1 MSAAVRTAT
10 ALAALLAITAC
21 AQLSPYAGQQQR
33 GIKALSTSEI
43 EDYLQG
49 KGMGFAKPAEL
60 NGYPGPMHVLELA
73 DKLGLSAPQR
83 EATRQLM
90 QRHKAEVRDLGKQ
103 YVEAEADM
111 EQRFA
116 ARTVNDDAL
125 TEALRKSADLQR
137 RIRESHLSTHLKQT
151 SLLTPEQI
159 GTYARLRGYGTAA
172 GHHH

>member
-1 MSAAVRTAT
+1 MNAATGTAA
-10 ALAALLAITAC
+10 ALAALLILSAC
-21 AQLSPYAGQQQR
+21 APRSPYAGQQQR
-33 GIKALSTSEI
+33 GIKALSASEI

-73 DKLGLSAPQR
+73 DKLGLSSPQR
-83 EATRQLM
+83 EATQQLM

-103 YVEAEADM
+103 FVEAEAEM

-116 ARTVNDDAL
+116 ARTVDGDAL
-125 TEALRKSADLQR
+125 AEALRKSADLQR

-151 SLLTPEQI
+151 ALLTTEQL
-159 GTYARLRGYGTAA
+159 GAYVRLRGYVS
-172 GHHH
+172 HDH